1 MPDFNEEKRRRINQF
16 AEYLRLMGLRAH
28 KVAKDSCFIIFN
40 EDPPE
45 DAESPKLKES
55 VAIKVDCLAEGG
67 SASGG
72 SGGSGGPG
80 DAHELPQEGS
90 RDLPARYIQF
100 AFMRDCFY
108 LELPNNTVF
117 PYEAEQ
123 IFRHRLGFYW
133 AKDRPDL
140 RWVRSNWKDMLT
152 WEPLQKI
159 YLYRDEESAA
169 EDMAFI
175 VFQIWHFPVDTPL
188 YVKAAS
194 FHTKHRFEHGKRVD

>member
-1 MPDFNEEKRRRINQF
+1 MKNAVASSQF

-28 KVAKDSCFIIFN
+28 KVVKDSCFIIF
-40 EDPPE
+40 DDSPPE

-55 VAIKVDCLAEGG
+55 VAIKVDCLADGG

-72 SGGSGGPG
+72 AGAAEG
-80 DAHELPQEGS
+80 LPKHGRPRKRRS
-90 RDLPARYIQF
+90 RYIQF

-117 PYEAEQ
+117 PQEAEQ
-123 IFRHRLGFYW
+123 ILRRRLGFYW
-133 AKDRPDL
+133 AKNRTGPSL
-140 RWVRSNWKDMLT
+140 GPGQLEGHGEV
-152 WEPLQKI
+152 EPLQKV

-175 VFQIWHFPVDTPL
+175 LFQIWHFPVDSPL

-194 FHTKHRFEHGKRVD
+194 FHTDHRFEHGKRID

>member
-1 MPDFNEEKRRRINQF
+1 MSSYINEKQLRINQF

-55 VAIKVDCLAEGG
+55 VAIKVDCLADGG

-72 SGGSGGPG
+72 SGRAVG
-80 DAHELPQEGS
+80 LPKHGKPRKRRS
-90 RDLPARYIQF
+90 RYIQF

-108 LELPNNTVF
+108 LELPNKTVF
-117 PYEAEQ
+117 PPEAEQ
-123 IFRHRLGFYW
+123 ILRHRLGFYW
-133 AKDRPDL
+133 AKNRPDL
-140 RWVRSNWKDMLT
+140 RWVRSNWEDMLT
-152 WEPLQKI
+152 WEPLQKV

>member
-1 MPDFNEEKRRRINQF
+1 MPAYLDEKRRRISQF

-28 KVAKDSCFIIFN
+28 KVVKNSCFLIF
-40 EDPPE
+40 DDARPE

-55 VAIKVDCLAEGG
+55 VAIKVDSLADGGG
-67 SASGG
+67 SVWGRSDANG
-72 SGGSGGPG
+72 SSEHGKSK
-80 DAHELPQEGS
+80 DRRS
-90 RDLPARYIQF
+90 RYIQF

-117 PYEAEQ
+117 PPESDQ
-123 IFRHRLGFYW
+123 ILRCRQGFYW
-133 AKDRPDL
+133 ARNRPDL
-140 RWVRSNWKDMLT
+140 RWVRSNWEDMVT

-175 VFQIWHFPVDTPL
+175 LFQIWHFPVDSPL
-188 YVKAAS
+188 FVKAAS
-194 FHTKHRFEHGKRVD
+194 FHTGHRFEWDQRIQ

>member
-1 MPDFNEEKRRRINQF
+1 MPTYLDEKSRRIAQF
-16 AEYLRLMGLRAH
+16 AEYLRHMGLRRH
-28 KVAKDSCFIIFN
+28 KVAKADCFIIFN
-40 EDPPE
+40 EEPPE

-55 VAIKVDCLAEGG
+55 VAIKADCLVDGG

-72 SGGSGGPG
+72 PG
-80 DAHELPQEGS
+80 DAGKLPPRGEPKE
-90 RDLPARYIQF
+90 LPARYIQF

-117 PYEAEQ
+117 PHEAGQ

-133 AKDRPDL
+133 AKNRPDL
-140 RWVRSNWKDMLT
+140 RWVRANWKDMLT

-175 VFQIWHFPVDTPL
+175 LFQIWHFPVDMPL
-188 YVKAAS
+188 FIKAAS
-194 FHTKHRFEHGKRVD
+194 FHTRHRFEHGKRVD